1 MGNELRDALS
11 TSQKVALVKIETIV
25 NDLIDKGFE
34 RDQAQIFIKLLEQK
48 IQRRMIVSLN
58 RDAFDFVEAIE
69 KDSEG

>member
-34 RDQAQIFIKLLEQK
+34 RDQAQIFMKLLEQK

-58 RDAFDFVEAIE
+58 RDAFDFVEVIE